1 MHTTR
6 DIVEIQ
12 VVNVDGIVDLHV
24 NIGHVILLSRINHQK
39 SILTMR
45 PIITT
50 MCREFKIL
58 THTSHCYNY
67 LGSQ

>member
-12 VVNVDGIVDLHV
+12 VVTMNGIDLHV
-24 NIGHVILLSRINHQK
+24 NIAHVILLSRISYQN
-39 SILTMR
+39 SILTMQ

-50 MCREFKIL
+50 MCRDL
-58 THTSHCYNY
+58 RS
-67 LGSQ
+67 

>member
-12 VVNVDGIVDLHV
+12 VVNMNGIIDLHV
-24 NIGHVILLSRINHQK
+24 NIAHVILLSRINHKK
-39 SILTMR
+39 SILTMQ

>member
-12 VVNVDGIVDLHV
+12 VVTMNGIIDLHV
-24 NIGHVILLSRINHQK
+24 NIAHIILLSRISYQN
-39 SILTMR
+39 SILTMQ

-50 MCREFKIL
+50 MCRDL
-58 THTSHCYNY
+58 RS
-67 LGSQ
+67 